1 MTMDDRLD
9 PDLIRANLKTTRI
22 GSKVLVYDRTSS
34 TNDIAAEY
42 ARNSDNSGLVV
53 FAEEQTAGRGRTGA
67 QWCGG
72 REESLLFSIA
82 LVDCSV
88 SSELLSLT
96 CAVGVAEAIGQVG
109 GCRAGIKWPNDILL
123 DGKKVAGILLES
135 KVRRTEKSLKCEV
148 PGMSLR
154 GAQRRSNLNPSDE
167 SHVGWALAHADDSSI
182 AAQEQHGL
190 KPILPT
196 PTSDFPSAIHV
207 IGIGIN
213 CHQTPDGFP
222 PDLQAM
228 ATSLDLVSGTR
239 CQRVTVAKRVL
250 TSLDHWLRVA
260 ERNGQ
265 QVIDT
270 WSRLS
275 TQLGQRVTL
284 SYNKRRFTGNCIG
297 VDPEKGLILQL
308 DRGGVRMFDA
318 AHTHIVK

>member
-1 MTMDDRLD
+1 MTSDDRLD
-9 PDLIRANLKTTRI
+9 PDLIRANLKTKRI
-22 GSKVLVYDRTSS
+22 GGKVLVYDHTSS
-34 TNDIAAEY
+34 TNDVAAEY
-42 ARNSDNSGLVV
+42 GRNPDNDGIAV
-53 FAEEQTAGRGRTGA
+53 FAEQQSAGRGRTGA
-67 QWCGG
+67 QWHSG

-82 LVDCSV
+82 LTSCNV
-88 SSELLSLT
+88 SNELLSLT
-96 CAVGVAEAIGQVG
+96 CAVAVAEAIGQVG
-109 GCRAGIKWPNDILL
+109 GCQATIKWPNDILL

-135 KVRRTEKSLKCEV
+135 KNQRTED
-148 PGMSLR
+148 R
-154 GAQRRSNLNPSDE
+154 GQKTAPS
-167 SHVGWALAHADDSSI
+167 
-182 AAQEQHGL
+182 
-190 KPILPT
+190 
-196 PTSDFPSAIHV
+196 SAIRHPSSGIHI

-213 CHQTPDGFP
+213 CHQTADSFP
-222 PDLQAM
+222 PDLQTT

-260 ERNGQ
+260 ERNGG

-308 DRGGVRMFDA
+308 DRGGVRMFNA
-318 AHTHIVK
+318 AHTTVVKDP

>member
-1 MTMDDRLD
+1 MPMVSDDRLD
-9 PDLIRANLKTTRI
+9 PDLIRANLKTKRI
-22 GSKVLVYDRTSS
+22 AAKVLVYDRTSS

-42 ARNSDNSGLVV
+42 GRNPDNNGLVV

-67 QWCGG
+67 PWQGG

-82 LVDCSV
+82 LVNCDV
-88 SSELLSLT
+88 SNELLSLT
-96 CAVGVAEAIGQVG
+96 CAVGVAEAIGQIG

-135 KVRRTEKSLKCEV
+135 KTRRTKASLKGEV
-148 PGMSLR
+148 LSPKSSNC
-154 GAQRRSNLNPSDE
+154 QPPTSNLT
-167 SHVGWALAHADDSSI
+167 SI
-182 AAQEQHGL
+182 
-190 KPILPT
+190 
-196 PTSDFPSAIHV
+196 

-213 CHQTPDGFP
+213 CHQTPESFP
-222 PDLQAM
+222 PDLQAI
-228 ATSLDLVSGTR
+228 ATSLDLVSGAR

-260 ERNGQ
+260 ERNGR

-308 DRGGVRMFDA
+308 DRGGVRIFGA

>member
-1 MTMDDRLD
+1 MATDDRLD
-9 PDLIRANLKTTRI
+9 PDLIRANLKTKRI
-22 GSKVLVYDRTSS
+22 GGKVLVYDRTSS

-42 ARNSDNSGLVV
+42 ARNPDNSGLVV

-67 QWCGG
+67 SWSGG
-72 REESLLFSIA
+72 REDSLLFSIA
-82 LVDCSV
+82 LVDCRV
-88 SSELLSLT
+88 SNELLSLT
-96 CAVGVAEAIGQVG
+96 CAVAVAEAIGQIG
-109 GCRAGIKWPNDILL
+109 GCQAGIKWPNDIIL

-135 KVRRTEKSLKCEV
+135 KGQRTRESVKCQVSSVKSSNFRL
-148 PGMSLR
+148 
-154 GAQRRSNLNPSDE
+154 QTSNLI
-167 SHVGWALAHADDSSI
+167 SI
-182 AAQEQHGL
+182 
-190 KPILPT
+190 
-196 PTSDFPSAIHV
+196 

-213 CHQTPDGFP
+213 CHQTPDSFP
-222 PDLQAM
+222 PDLQTT

-284 SYNKRRFTGNCIG
+284 SCNKQRYTGNCIG

-308 DRGGVRMFDA
+308 DRGGVRIFDA

>member
-1 MTMDDRLD
+1 MASDDRLD
-9 PDLIRANLKTTRI
+9 PDLIRANLKTKRI
-22 GSKVLVYDRTSS
+22 GGKVLVYDHTSS
-34 TNDIAAEY
+34 TNDVAAEY
-42 ARNSDNSGLVV
+42 ARNLDNSGLVV

-67 QWCGG
+67 QWHGG

-82 LVDCSV
+82 LVDCHV

-109 GCRAGIKWPNDILL
+109 GRRAGIKWPNDILL

-135 KVRRTEKSLKCEV
+135 KVQRTEGSAKCQV
-148 PGMSLR
+148 SSSKT
-154 GAQRRSNLNPSDE
+154 SNF
-167 SHVGWALAHADDSSI
+167 
-182 AAQEQHGL
+182 
-190 KPILPT
+190 KLPT
-196 PTSDFPSAIHV
+196 SNSISV

-213 CHQTPDGFP
+213 CHQTPDSFP
-222 PDLQAM
+222 PDLQTT
-228 ATSLDLVSGTR
+228 ATSLDLVGGTR

-260 ERNGQ
+260 ERNGR

-275 TQLGQRVTL
+275 TQLGQRVTV